1 EAAAGRRRRH
11 RLERD
16 ARAQADDQ
24 DERRRQRHA
33 RRARDTGDRHRLAGR
48 LVRRRIDGEPHRGRH
63 GLGRVREVDRRL
75 HRYRPDGGG
84 DDERRQ
90 HMHGDL
96 RRSAD
101 DRLVHAADR
110 AAGRDRDDHRNAPAG
125 DHRGLLRRASRGQL
139 QGGLRLEAHGRR
151 PGRRRHGRGRH
162 HRVQRGRGRPE
173 RRELHAPL
181 AAADR
186 LLVHA
191 RDGKG
196 RRARDDRRQ
205 ELPRRDGCVVQR
217 PLGGD
222 QRDADGHAD
231 RRDRPEQQRRHGTS
245 AGTFTFL
252 APPTISSF
260 TPDGVFGAPITIT
273 GSDFTGTT
281 SVLIGGA
288 SARFTVKSPT
298 EIDTTVPTTA
308 SNTPQPISVTNAGGT
323 TLSSTDFTLDWA
335 QPVVSSFTPASA
347 RPGATVTIDGSSFTG
362 ANDVEFDG
370 HAALNPKIVSD
381 TKITAVVPLDVGT
394 AAGAVSVDNPGGTAG
409 TSATN
414 FTPLWPQPVVS
425 SFSPAK
431 AAAGATVTITGK
443 NLLGETN
450 VAFNGHTA
458 SISGTPT

>member
-1 EAAAGRRRRH
+1 HLLATTGVSFGAHPAASFKAVSDS
-11 RLERD
+11 RLTAVVPVDVGTD
-16 ARAQADDQ
+16 AVGI
-24 DERRRQRHA
+24 
-33 RRARDTGDRHRLAGR
+33 T
-48 LVRRRIDGEPHRGRH
+48 V
-63 GLGRVREVDRRL
+63 
-75 HRYRPDGGG
+75 
-84 DDERRQ
+84 
-90 HMHGDL
+90 
-96 RRSAD
+96 S
-101 DRLVHAADR
+101 
-110 AAGRDRDDHRNAPAG
+110 N
-125 DHRGLLRRASRGQL
+125 
-139 QGGLRLEAHGRR
+139 
-151 PGRRRHGRGRH
+151 
-162 HRVQRGRGRPE
+162 
-173 RRELHAPL
+173 
-181 AAADR
+181 AAADVPSDASFTP
-186 LLVHA
+186 LWPQPIVSSFTPATAKAGALVTIV
-191 RDGKG
+191 GKNFLG
-196 RRARDDRRQ
+196 ETDVSFNGHSAAISGTPTDTRIVAIVPSNSDDT
-205 ELPRRDGCVVQR
+205 
-217 PLGGD
+217 
-222 QRDADGHAD
+222 GHVTVTTQGTT
-231 RRDRPEQQRRHGTS
+231 PSGTS

-260 TPDGVFGAPITIT
+260 TPDGVCGAPITIT